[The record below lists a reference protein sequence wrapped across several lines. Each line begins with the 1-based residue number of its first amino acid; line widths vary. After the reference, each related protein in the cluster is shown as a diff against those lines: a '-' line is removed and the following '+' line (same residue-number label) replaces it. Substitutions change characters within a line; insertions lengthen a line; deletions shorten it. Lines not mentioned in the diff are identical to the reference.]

1 MRVLM
6 VSDVYFPRV
15 NGVSTSIETFRQ
27 ALASEG
33 VDVRLVAPRYA
44 DEPEVEGIVRVPG
57 RAVPRDPEDRLAS
70 WTALRAAVRRE
81 AVDCD
86 LIHIQTPFLA
96 HYAGLS
102 AARHLGK
109 PVIAT
114 YHTLFEEYL
123 QHYAPFLPAA
133 WLRGLARRLSR
144 RQCNALDGVVVPST
158 AMRDRLQQYGV
169 RVPMHVLPTGIPM
182 ARFTG
187 GEGRRFRERHG
198 LPAAQPCALFV
209 GRVAFEKNIDFLIES
224 LALARQEVP
233 DLILLITGE
242 GPAER
247 ALHLQAEA
255 LGLGEAVRF
264 IGYLDRRRDLPD
276 CYAAADCFV
285 FASRTE
291 TQGLVLLEAMAIGLP
306 VVALAAMGTR
316 DILSPGRGCLTPED
330 NVADFAAAMVRVLR
344 DPVLRNSL
352 SQEARDYALEWADDR
367 IATKL
372 AELYQRI
379 LQAAGGPLASVVG
392 SPPAPR
398 PPPAPDH
405 SVPAD

>member
-15 NGVSTSIETFRQ
+15 NGVSTSIETFRKS
-27 ALASEG
+27 LAAAG
-33 VDVRLVAPRYA
+33 VEVCLVAPRYA
-44 DEPEVEGIVRVPG
+44 DEAEVEGIVRVAG

-86 LIHIQTPFLA
+86 LIHVQTPFLA
-96 HYAGLS
+96 HYAGAS
-102 AARHLGK
+102 AARRLGK

-123 QHYAPFLPAA
+123 HHYAPFLPAE

-144 RQCNALDGVVVPST
+144 SQCNALDAVVVPST
-158 AMRDRLQQYGV
+158 AMRERLAQYGV
-169 RVPMHVLPTGIPM
+169 SVPMHVLPTGIPM
-182 ARFTG
+182 ERFTRCDG
-187 GEGRRFRERHG
+187 KRFRERHG
-198 LPAAQPCALFV
+198 LAADQPCALFV

-224 LALARQEVP
+224 LALARREIP
-233 DLILLITGE
+233 GLTLLITGE

-247 ALHLQAEA
+247 SLHRQAAA
-255 LGLGEAVRF
+255 LGLGDAVRF
-264 IGYLDRRRDLPD
+264 IGYLDRQRDLPD

-291 TQGLVLLEAMAIGLP
+291 TQGLVLLEAMAAGLP

-316 DILSPGRGCLTPED
+316 DILSPGRGCLTPAD
-330 NVADFAAAMVRVLR
+330 DVAEFAAATVRLLR
-344 DPVLRNSL
+344 DPALRSRL
-352 SQEARDYALEWADDR
+352 SHEASDYAREWADDR
-367 IATKL
+367 LAARL
-372 AELYQRI
+372 AELYRGI
-379 LQAAGGPLASVVG
+379 PLATAGLAAS
-392 SPPAPR
+392 SSR
-398 PPPAPDH
+398 
-405 SVPAD
+405 